1 MIFLF
6 VQGLEDEVRKHK
18 EILAKIKDYDAN
30 LAKEK
35 VVRAYQEKEKRRLE
49 VKLAL
54 KVKIVCILR
63 KNPGDE
69 MGHFKIIP

>member
-1 MIFLF
+1 M
-6 VQGLEDEVRKHK
+6 EDELRKH
-18 EILAKIKDYDAN
+18 EEMLAKIKDYDAN

-49 VKLAL
+49 VKLSL
-54 KVKIVCILR
+54 TVKMVHSKG

-69 MGHFKIIP
+69 VGHFKIIH